1 MATKTRLFLNG
12 LTNSPDRRYAVLAD
26 SDCFIVVPLFVRTDS
41 KILLSYKK
49 LKTDFSMDD
58 EDKILSKINESILD
72 KVGEPQIVSLNWG
85 HDVDKAMDEIAVHN
99 RMLSHQFDSE

>member
-1 MATKTRLFLNG
+1 M
-12 LTNSPDRRYAVLAD
+12 LAD
-26 SDCFIVVPLFVRTDS
+26 SDCFIVVPLFVRTAS

-85 HDVDKAMDEIAVHN
+85 YDVDKAIDEIAVHN